1 MMEMNVTSVLYKTR
15 QSGEASSSG
24 GSRSISDGGGGDSG
38 GGRNDGRGKG
48 DGGDKDDGEGGDVS
62 GSDDSGDGGACGYS
76 NPVELEAGRM
86 TAQVLGHRH
95 THTHTH
101 SIGGRKE
108 HAGGGRVGVDCGHP
122 PTVLVG
128 EVT

>member
-1 MMEMNVTSVLYKTR
+1 MMEMKVTSVLYKTR

-76 NPVELEAGRM
+76 YPVELEAGRM
-86 TAQVLGHRH
+86 TVQVLGHRH
-95 THTHTH
+95 THT
-101 SIGGRKE
+101 
-108 HAGGGRVGVDCGHP
+108 
-122 PTVLVG
+122 VLVV
-128 EVT
+128 EKNMLVEAELELIVDILLQCW